1 MIERIHLAILRQIKR
16 SGTLTGAAD
25 ALCLTQSA
33 LSHAIKKLEQQ
44 FNTPLWTKEGRS
56 LRLTQAGDYMLRLAE
71 RMLPQFEHAEEII
84 KQYAKGQKGL
94 LRIGMECHPC
104 YTWLLRVVSPFLHK
118 WPDVDL
124 DLKQQFQF
132 GGINALS
139 GYEIDVLITPD
150 PLNIEGLRFTPV
162 FDYELMLAVSSG
174 DRLSEREYVKPE
186 HLADRMLITYP
197 VAIERLD
204 IFTGFLLPANC
215 RPGRHKVMENT
226 EIMLQMVGA
235 GRGVTALPDWL
246 LKEYAEELS
255 ISSVR
260 IGAKGIHKQIF
271 VGVRR
276 DDADI
281 DYLKGFIKLA
291 EGKHYNKV

>member
-1 MIERIHLAILRQIKR
+1 MIERIHLSILREIKKV
-16 SGTLTGAAD
+16 GTLTGAAD
-25 ALCLTQSA
+25 RLCLTQSA
-33 LSHAIKKLEQQ
+33 LSHAIKRLENQ
-44 FNTPLWTKEGRS
+44 FNTPLWTKEGRT

-71 RMLPQFEHAEEII
+71 RLIPQLEHAEEVIR
-84 KQYAKGQKGL
+84 QYAEGRRGL

-104 YTWLLRVVSPFLHK
+104 YRWLLRVVSPFLHQ

-124 DLKQQFQF
+124 DLKQEFQF
-132 GGINALS
+132 GGISALS
-139 GYEIDVLITPD
+139 GYEIDLLITPD
-150 PLNIEGLRFTPV
+150 PLNIEDLRFTPV

-174 DRLSEREYVKPE
+174 DHLSEREYVKPE

-215 RPGRHKVMENT
+215 RPGRHKVVENT
-226 EIMLQMVGA
+226 EIMLQMVEA

-271 VGVRR
+271 VGVRK
-276 DDADI
+276 DDAMI
-281 DYLKGFIKLA
+281 DYIRSFIEFA
-291 EGKHYNKV
+291 EDNRR

>member
-1 MIERIHLAILRQIKR
+1 MIERIHLSILREIKKV
-16 SGTLTGAAD
+16 GTLTGAAD
-25 ALCLTQSA
+25 RLCLTQSA
-33 LSHAIKKLEQQ
+33 LSHAIKRLEDQ
-44 FNTPLWTKEGRS
+44 FNTPLWSKEGRT

-71 RMLPQFEHAEEII
+71 RLIPQLEHAEEVIL
-84 KQYAKGQKGL
+84 QYAEGRRGL

-104 YTWLLRVVSPFLHK
+104 YRWLLRVVSPFLHQ

-124 DLKQQFQF
+124 DLKQEFQF
-132 GGINALS
+132 GGISALS
-139 GYEIDVLITPD
+139 GYEIDLLITPD

-174 DRLSEREYVKPE
+174 DHLSERKYVKPE

-197 VAIERLD
+197 VAIDRLD

-215 RPGRHKVMENT
+215 RPGRHKVVENT
-226 EIMLQMVGA
+226 EIMLQMVEA

-271 VGVRR
+271 VGVRK
-276 DDADI
+276 DDAMI
-281 DYLKGFIKLA
+281 DYIRSFIEFA
-291 EGKHYNKV
+291 ENNRR